1 VNHLAEFRS
10 PIEGD
15 LVSQESAQS
24 TSGPVEIDAIDV
36 LQGMYAAESRYLAA
50 GGPGKAD
57 FATLAPFFAPDVV
70 LHQADALPYG
80 GTWRG
85 HEGME
90 RFMVAMSRTWESFE
104 MLEQTYLATGEPL
117 VVLTQVAATAR
128 ATGQQLEFPILQ
140 TVTVADARITDIRPF
155 YWDTAA
161 IASACSTA

>member
-1 VNHLAEFRS
+1 M
-10 PIEGD
+10 
-15 LVSQESAQS
+15 SQESAQS
-24 TSGPVEIDAIDV
+24 TSGPVETDAVAV
-36 LQGMYAAESRYLAA
+36 LEGMYAAESHYLAA

-85 HEGME
+85 HEGMA
-90 RFMVAMSRTWESFE
+90 RFMVAMSQTWESFE
-104 MLEQTYLATGEPL
+104 MLEQTYIATGEPL
-117 VVLTQVAATAR
+117 VVLTQVRATAR

-155 YWDTAA
+155 YWDTATV
-161 IASACSTA
+161 ASACSSA